1 MLSYLHSLT
10 LLSAQRVL
18 GNSLKKRTPPTA
30 SFLDAAREARG
41 ADAGDL
47 ADSLIEGRVVLE
59 KSKGLEARMR
69 YQIEKLMRSAAGP
82 TASGDVEGELGR
94 PYLTSSNTR

>member
-1 MLSYLHSLT
+1 MLSYLHSMT

-18 GNSLKKRTPPTA
+18 GNSLKKRTPPEA
-30 SFLDAAREARG
+30 SFQDATREARG

-47 ADSLIEGRVVLE
+47 VDSLIEGRVVLE

-69 YQIEKLMRSAAGP
+69 YQIEKLMRSAADP
-82 TASGDVEGELGR
+82 VASGDVEGDPR
-94 PYLTSSNTR
+94 KPYSTFF

>member
-18 GNSLKKRTPPTA
+18 GNSLKKRTPPAA
-30 SFLDAAREARG
+30 SFQDPAREARG

-47 ADSLIEGRVVLE
+47 VDSLIEGRVVLE

-69 YQIEKLMRSAAGP
+69 YQIEKLMRSAAAP
-82 TASGDVEGELGR
+82 ITSGDVEGELGT
-94 PYLTSSNTR
+94 PCLNLSNML

>member
-10 LLSAQRVL
+10 LLSAQRVS

-47 ADSLIEGRVVLE
+47 VDSLIEGRVVLE
-59 KSKGLEARMR
+59 KSKGLEARMQ

-94 PYLTSSNTR
+94 PYLTSSNMR